1 MDEMYNQDVA
11 ADAIDWEVIIQDVK
25 DSGVTIDNLWKKIS
39 EYYEISR
46 PIEEISKLELQA
58 IEQRAAEYQ
67 RSEVQ
72 QMLEDAIAR
81 IVEAERATI
90 NADIYNQL
98 RELVDE
104 VPAASS
110 KRAQALLTAAIKTFE
125 ETITRRDAELQEKI
139 TTTAKE
145 LKEAAEFT
153 LRAEI
158 GCLRAKLQEGLAA
171 PRSRPALRKAQE
183 RLKAPPLPEELVP
196 EGFQRERAIS
206 TSGLEVDPLHPDKTI
221 EVVRCLEIPAELSIF
236 RSPDGRLYRVRGAK
250 LTEVTRNDIIKLIT
264 PGLRKPLAIHPVTRE
279 IPLGVPIF
287 QPGIK
292 PLDLGETFRKID
304 VIKARDP
311 EFYARAQAEGQTLQ
325 EIVDEYERTR
335 GEIA

>member
-1 MDEMYNQDVA
+1 LALNKRAEDLAKKYKVSPFPISQVIDEVAGQDI
-11 ADAIDWEVIIQDVK
+11 DESAIDWDVIVQDTK
-25 DSGVTIDNLWKKIS
+25 DAGITVGNLWKKIS

-125 ETITRRDAELQEKI
+125 ETITRRDAE
-139 TTTAKE
+139 
-145 LKEAAEFT
+145 
-153 LRAEI
+153 
-158 GCLRAKLQEGLAA
+158 LQEGLAA

-292 PLDLGETFRKID
+292 GIKPLDLGETFRKID
-304 VIKARDP
+304 VIKAQDP

-325 EIVDEYERTR
+325 EIVEEYERTR